1 MMFDT
6 LVLVAIEKKKILLYF
21 FSESY
26 KWKYI
31 RPIGDLVD
39 ARRNHVATVVGRFMI
54 INGGI
59 SPKDQYLNDFWS
71 FDFSN
76 KKLIC
81 FNNIHYILYV
91 FL

>member
-1 MMFDT
+1 MMFAI
-6 LVLVAIEKKKILLYF
+6 LVWVIFNIYFIQYLYLLGENF
-21 FSESY
+21 

-59 SPKDQYLNDFWS
+59 NPKDQFLNDFWS
-71 FDFSN
+71 FDFSKFN
-76 KKLIC
+76 IIYYGLQLI
-81 FNNIHYILYV
+81 FVLK
-91 FL
+91 